1 MTDGTKF
8 RLADH
13 QPRATSGVGGK
24 AQGRAEVARL
34 TARLEALQEKFFADG
49 GSTRSACTWPRSRRP
64 PRSSSSDFLGRV
76 HPHAPGSGQ
85 IAIFDRSHYE
95 DVLIVRVRR
104 LVPEARWRAR
114 YEHIRAVEKMLA
126 DEGTIIRKFF
136 LHISEH
142 EQAEGLQARIED
154 PTKQWK
160 FRRGD
165 LEERRLWDDY
175 QQAYE
180 DAIRH
185 TATPDAPWIVVPAD
199 RKWHRDLVIGST
211 VVDALDGLDL
221 RYPPAQVDLSDVSVK

>member
-1 MTDGTKF
+1 M
-8 RLADH
+8 
-13 QPRATSGVGGK
+13 
-24 AQGRAEVARL
+24 
-34 TARLEALQEKFFADG
+34 
-49 GSTRSACTWPRSRRP
+49 
-64 PRSSSSDFLGRV
+64 
-76 HPHAPGSGQ
+76 
-85 IAIFDRSHYE
+85 
-95 DVLIVRVRR
+95 RVRR

-142 EQAEGLQARIED
+142 EQAERLQARIED

-221 RYPPAQVDLSDVSVK
+221 RYPPAQVDLSGVSVK